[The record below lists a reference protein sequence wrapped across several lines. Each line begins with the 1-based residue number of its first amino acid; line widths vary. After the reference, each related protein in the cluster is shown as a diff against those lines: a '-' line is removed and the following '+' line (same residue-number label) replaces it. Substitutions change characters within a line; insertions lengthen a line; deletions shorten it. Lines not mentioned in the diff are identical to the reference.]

1 MMKSINFK
9 FLKNTSRTILCRNKC
24 TNNNKFNK
32 CDNKFNK
39 CDNKFNQCENKCIT
53 ELNNRRNTAAVLF
66 GLGGFLAE
74 IYT

>member
-24 TNNNKFNK
+24 TNN
-32 CDNKFNK
+32 NKFNK